1 MCGRIDRSGCGCVA
15 IFETAEHFFDSVPLA
30 EEDSVVADR
39 RLAVCSAWN
48 AGRDAAL
55 LESFAEPVGVLASVG
70 EQFFCGGSAFNIK
83 AAPL

>member
-1 MCGRIDRSGCGCVA
+1 MGASIVA
-15 IFETAEHFFDSVPLA
+15 GVDTSPVFETAEHVFDFVPLA
-30 EEDSVVADR
+30 VENSVVADR

-70 EQFFCGGSAFNIK
+70 EQFFCGGQRV
-83 AAPL
+83 